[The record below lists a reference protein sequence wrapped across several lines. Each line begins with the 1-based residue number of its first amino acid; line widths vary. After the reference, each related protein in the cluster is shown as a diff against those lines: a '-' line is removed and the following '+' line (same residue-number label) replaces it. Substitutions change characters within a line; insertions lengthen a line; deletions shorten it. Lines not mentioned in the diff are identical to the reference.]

1 MSVWHL
7 RPADEDEAE
16 AQLAE
21 AVAASLALLRVGG
34 WLFQLAV
41 RATTETLRLMTSSG
55 ATRT

>member
-21 AVAASLALLRVGG
+21 AVAASLALLRFGG
-34 WLFQLAV
+34 WLIQLAA
-41 RATTETLRLMTSSG
+41 RATTGTLRLRTS
-55 ATRT
+55 